1 MSLVINAQSCVI
13 SGPRNL
19 SCAYEFLRKNLLK
32 QKHLSRSMALNNL
45 SNLKSLDFLLDKKVF
60 SSLMKNA
67 LTLLHKQER
76 TLGLLEDD
84 TNKIIDL
91 VSTFDKEDLKIN
103 SNHED
108 RESQINYLWARVTY
122 HKSKFSRDPYF
133 DLCHRLSCEI
143 LLSAR
148 TAKFGTLPD
157 LLCTLK
163 SSLYLPGVR
172 EILSLLEPLSGNSI
186 DQLNLDELLRVTNKI
201 SDSRSII
208 SSVIHQLSNYTTYFS
223 EQQLVVRES
232 MFRSHEH
239 NLIDPNTKP
248 LKSHCKSLSSEKD
261 HLFDYSVSIV
271 CQQGA
276 HSTQSFSQ
284 ALHA

>member
-1 MSLVINAQSCVI
+1 MSLVINAESCVI

-45 SNLKSLDFLLDKKVF
+45 SNQKSLDFLLDKKVF

-67 LTLLHKQER
+67 LTLLYKQKR
-76 TLGLLEDD
+76 IIGLLQEDI
-84 TNKIIDL
+84 NKIVDL
-91 VSTFDKEDLKIN
+91 VSTFEVEDLKIN
-103 SNHED
+103 SHHQD

-122 HKSKFSRDPYF
+122 HKSKFSRNLHY
-133 DLCHRLSCEI
+133 DLCLRLSCEI
-143 LLSAR
+143 LVNAR
-148 TAKFGTLPD
+148 TAKFGTLSD
-157 LLCTLK
+157 LLSTLK

-172 EILSLLEPLSGNSI
+172 KVLSLLEPLSGNSI
-186 DQLNLDELLRVTNKI
+186 DQLNLDELLSVMDKI

-208 SSVIHQLSNYTTYFS
+208 SSVIHQLSNYPTHFS
-223 EQQLVVRES
+223 EQQLAVRES
-232 MFRSHEH
+232 LLRGHEH
-239 NLIDPNTKP
+239 NLIEQNKTP
-248 LKSHCKSLSSEKD
+248 LKSHGKSLSSEKD
-261 HLFDYSVSIV
+261 NLFDYSGSIV